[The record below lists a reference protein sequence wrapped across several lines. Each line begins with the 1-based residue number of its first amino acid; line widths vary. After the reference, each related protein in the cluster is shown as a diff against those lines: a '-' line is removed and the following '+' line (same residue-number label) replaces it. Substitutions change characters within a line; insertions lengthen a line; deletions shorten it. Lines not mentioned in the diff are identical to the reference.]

1 MSTQYA
7 AVKDPDASLPF
18 GFDWSSWVTT
28 GDSVASCTVSVTS
41 PSGDGSPITAGTPS
55 VSSNISS
62 AVLSAG
68 TAGNSYTVTFRVT
81 TASGYIDDR
90 SIFIRVVNR

>member
-18 GFDWSSWVTT
+18 GFDWSQWVTT
-28 GDSVASCTVSVTS
+28 GDSVSSCSVEITS
-41 PSGDGSPITAGTPS
+41 PSGDAAPITAGTPA
-55 VSSNISS
+55 VSSNITS

-90 SIFIRVVNR
+90 SIFIRVIER